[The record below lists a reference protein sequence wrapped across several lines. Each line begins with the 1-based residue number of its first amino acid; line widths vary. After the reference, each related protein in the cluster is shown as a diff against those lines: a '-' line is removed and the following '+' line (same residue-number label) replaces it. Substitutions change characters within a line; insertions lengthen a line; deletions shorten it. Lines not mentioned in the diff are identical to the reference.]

1 MAGVMYLGNQMVS
14 PVIVQGNA
22 EYVGRELTQGG
33 KYQVVQ
39 GTSYTMPDA
48 VKDVGD
54 DGCRFLFDGNDNITT
69 FNSGSLE
76 NISGYNA
83 FNNFFASS
91 AIKNINFNSVRNVSG
106 DYACSQLA
114 YWCGSVET
122 ISFNS
127 LESIT
132 GNNSFDAFAQ
142 HNEYEAG
149 SAPIFSFN
157 FDNLKTITGDGVFF
171 QGIIYRKVKN
181 IIFPSLETVI
191 GDDVFDHFYREQ
203 ADTLETIEF
212 PKLKVVNGSFGRVLY
227 SSNFLKLTTVD
238 FSSLEELG
246 EYGFNYFFGKRPTNI
261 SFIEFPKLKKLYSEA
276 LTTFAPT
283 SLKVLIFRAL
293 NADSFGEY
301 TNQFGGMLSGCSNC
315 TVYFPSELE
324 PIIGDW
330 EDVWSGFGGTDTVVV
345 FRAPM
350 NLTIETIPENATIS
364 FNGCKEG
371 NTLLSVENTSYYIVS
386 NNENEN
392 VLCSEGNFI
401 ENDERTITI
410 NMGYYTYNK
419 ITINA
424 GSSFDGSKLYWR
436 DTPIELIEEETGIY
450 SCYVNN
456 VIGETLTYKNTGST
470 QYKPANQSFQT
481 TGEDLTITYTPE
493 ERETQT
499 FTRPNLTSNGT
510 LGGSNFAVTASS
522 VTDAYKAV
530 DSSTSTA
537 WSSANY
543 SSDNWYVF
551 YNPHKLSLNSIT
563 LTWSSS
569 TYRAIEIVLYGS
581 NDNNNWDQ
589 IGSYSTSNSSS
600 YTLNAGGT
608 GFYKYYKLVLTRSS
622 YYIGIKNIVIDALE
636 DISE

>member
-1 MAGVMYLGNQMVS
+1 
-14 PVIVQGNA
+14 
-22 EYVGRELTQGG
+22 
-33 KYQVVQ
+33 
-39 GTSYTMPDA
+39 
-48 VKDVGD
+48 
-54 DGCRFLFDGNDNITT
+54 
-69 FNSGSLE
+69 
-76 NISGYNA
+76 
-83 FNNFFASS
+83 
-91 AIKNINFNSVRNVSG
+91 
-106 DYACSQLA
+106 
-114 YWCGSVET
+114 
-122 ISFNS
+122 
-127 LESIT
+127 
-132 GNNSFDAFAQ
+132 
-142 HNEYEAG
+142 
-149 SAPIFSFN
+149 
-157 FDNLKTITGDGVFF
+157 
-171 QGIIYRKVKN
+171 
-181 IIFPSLETVI
+181 
-191 GDDVFDHFYREQ
+191 
-203 ADTLETIEF
+203 
-212 PKLKVVNGSFGRVLY
+212 
-227 SSNFLKLTTVD
+227 
-238 FSSLEELG
+238 
-246 EYGFNYFFGKRPTNI
+246 
-261 SFIEFPKLKKLYSEA
+261 
-276 LTTFAPT
+276 
-283 SLKVLIFRAL
+283 
-293 NADSFGEY
+293 
-301 TNQFGGMLSGCSNC
+301 
-315 TVYFPSELE
+315 
-324 PIIGDW
+324 
-330 EDVWSGFGGTDTVVV
+330 
-345 FRAPM
+345 M